1 MRYLST
7 RGVSPILDFES
18 VLFEGLASD
27 GGLYMP
33 EIWPKFSSQ
42 DINNF
47 ASLTYPELSA
57 EILHP
62 FIGQSLDKTI
72 LNELTK
78 SAYES
83 FSHPL
88 IAPVRDLSKKE
99 FLLELYHGPTLAFK
113 DFAMQLLCKIFEY
126 FLVKSKKKL
135 TLLCATSGD
144 TGAAAVEAYKGMR
157 GINIIVL
164 FPKGRISS
172 VQQKQI
178 TTVHEKN
185 VHAIAIEGNFDECQS
200 IVKQIFKK
208 EHIKKKYS
216 LSAVNS
222 INWVRV
228 MAQIVYY
235 FYSALQVN
243 AAKEK
248 VSFSVPTGNFG
259 DIFAGYAALKM
270 GLPIDKLCI
279 ATNHNDI
286 LTRFFDNGVYK
297 VNNVIPSYSPS
308 MDIQVSS
315 NFERLLFDLSGGD
328 SSKIVDMMEKLKKDK
343 KFAVEPELLKKVKA
357 NFVADRVS
365 ESLTLD
371 TIKEE
376 WLVNNH
382 LIDPHTA
389 VGVAA
394 GRKNLPF
401 LESQLIYVS
410 TAHPAKFPETVIK
423 ATNNSPSMPSRLKSL
438 IEGKE
443 VFTTLN
449 ANVNSVEKYIY
460 DNILL

>member
-7 RGVSPILDFES
+7 RGMSPILDFES

-33 EIWPKFSSQ
+33 EKWPRFSS
-42 DINNF
+42 DNINNF
-47 ASLTYPELSA
+47 ASLSYPELSS
-57 EILHP
+57 EILYP
-62 FIGQSLDKTI
+62 FIGQSIDKKKLD
-72 LNELTK
+72 ELTK
-78 SAYES
+78 SAYEN

-88 IAPVRDLSKKE
+88 IAPVSNLNKKE

-126 FLVKSKKKL
+126 FLMKRNKKL
-135 TLLCATSGD
+135 TLICATSGD
-144 TGAAAVEAYKGMR
+144 TGAAAVEAYKGMP
-157 GINIIVL
+157 GVNIIVL

-178 TTVHEKN
+178 TTVYEDN
-185 VHAIAIEGNFDECQS
+185 VHAIAVEGNFDECQS
-200 IVKQIFKK
+200 IVKQIFEK

-235 FYSALQVN
+235 FYSALQVS

-286 LTRFFDNGVYK
+286 LTRFFDNGIYK

-315 NFERLLFDLSGGD
+315 NFERLLFDLSGRD
-328 SSKIVDMMEKLKKDK
+328 SSKVVEMMEKLKNDK
-343 KFAVEPELLKKVKA
+343 EFHVESSLLKKVKE
-357 NFVADRVS
+357 NFVAGRVS

-371 TIKEE
+371 TINEE
-376 WLVNNH
+376 WVVNNH

-394 GRKNLPF
+394 GRKNLAF
-401 LESQLIYVS
+401 LNSKLIYIS
-410 TAHPAKFPETVIK
+410 TAHPAKFPETVMK
-423 ATNNSPSMPSRLKSL
+423 ATNKSPSMPSRLKNL

-443 VFTTLN
+443 VYTTLK
-449 ANVNSVEKYIY
+449 ASVNYVEKYIY